1 MEVFMETIQV
11 LIEFIS
17 ILKEISFFVLDKFI
31 PEAKRKKIKQIMIES
46 FVITSTIVLFAFLI
60 RLLEFETIKMF
71 NENFLILYGLVF
83 IGVWLAKFISSWII
97 KLFPFNGKD
106 LNNFLRV
113 LTLAILIIVLS
124 IIVSMV
130 NRINIGGV
138 KVKFTEDV
146 LAQFVVKDGLV
157 YDVKV
162 PKDTIVFLNSDDIN
176 KIDYA
181 LPNGNED
188 LKLFLSQNVENV
200 ILLKKSQIIPLEE
213 NKELYFVEKR
223 NILNSTIPKNEGNYN
238 IDSINE
244 QLCTI
249 NFLPETKLRLTK
261 DKDVVLLE
269 DTKVEIYERK
279 YKYLVSGLLILISI
293 LTPLYVIVT
302 YINRRNE
309 KRKIIRVLLKR
320 IQEIKNMK

>member
-1 MEVFMETIQV
+1 METIQV

-309 KRKIIRVLLKR
+309 KRKIIRILLKR

>member
-1 MEVFMETIQV
+1 METIQV

-113 LTLAILIIVLS
+113 LTLAILILVLS

-309 KRKIIRVLLKR
+309 KRKIIRILLKR

>member
-1 MEVFMETIQV
+1 METIQV